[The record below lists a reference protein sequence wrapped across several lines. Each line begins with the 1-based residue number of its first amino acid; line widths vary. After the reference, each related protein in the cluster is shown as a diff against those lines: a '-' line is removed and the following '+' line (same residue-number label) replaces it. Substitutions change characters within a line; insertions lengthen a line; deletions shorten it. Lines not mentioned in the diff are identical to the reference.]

1 MALLQKAYLGS
12 TPLWRG
18 TGWYEDAPFNTVN
31 VSSDVT
37 VTANSSAHTKG
48 AWSEIV
54 ASTSANASLLYVRV
68 GGIGTGGANTAA
80 LLDIGTGASGSE
92 TAIASNIAIG
102 SAGAGAS
109 ATSFIMFAM
118 PYKLPSGTRIS
129 ARIQSVVT
137 GGETATVTVFVVDA
151 GNYDATPA
159 SVDVIGASTANS
171 QGTSFSGASGT
182 WVQGIASTT
191 RAYRAVGLVL
201 SGHGGA
207 MANVTDATFEV
218 GVGAAGSEVS
228 FGQLR
233 HTYTTSETSTS
244 VIPFVSVFGR
254 NIPSGSRL
262 AVRHAIAAN
271 PSLYGFTLIGIP

>member
-12 TPLWRG
+12 TALWRG

-31 VSSDVT
+31 ISSDVT
-37 VTANSSAHTKG
+37 VTADSSAHTKG

-68 GGIGTGGANTAA
+68 GGVGAGAANTAA

-92 TAIASNIAIG
+92 TAIAENIAIG
-102 SAGAGAS
+102 SAGNSGAP
-109 ATSFIMFAM
+109 ASFMMFAL

-137 GGETATVTVFVVDA
+137 GGETATVTMFVLDA

-201 SGHGGA
+201 SAHSSSLT
-207 MANVTDATFEV
+207 NVTDATFEV
-218 GVGAAGSEVS
+218 GVGASGSEVS
-228 FGQLR
+228 LGQLR
-233 HTYTTSETSTS
+233 HTYTTSETSSS
-244 VIPFVSVFGR
+244 VIPFISVFGR

-262 AVRHAIAAN
+262 AVKHSIAAN
-271 PSLYGFTLIGIP
+271 PDRYGFCLIGIP

>member
-1 MALLQKAYLGS
+1 MALLQKAYLGA

-68 GGIGTGGANTAA
+68 GGVGTGGLATAA

-92 TAIASNIAIG
+92 AAIASNIAIG
-102 SAGAGAS
+102 SSGSSGIAS
-109 ATSFIMFAM
+109 LFMMFAL
-118 PYKLPSGTRIS
+118 PYKLASGTRIS

-137 GGETATVTVFVVDA
+137 GGETATVTMFVLDA

-201 SGHGGA
+201 SGHGGSL
-207 MANVTDATFEV
+207 ANVTDATFEV
-218 GVGAAGSEVS
+218 GVGASGSEVS

-233 HTYTTSETSTS
+233 HSYTTSETSAS

-254 NIPSGSRL
+254 NIPAGSRL
-262 AVRHAIAAN
+262 AVKHNIAAIPAN
-271 PSLYGFTLIGIP
+271 YGFCLIGIP

>member
-1 MALLQKAYLGS
+1 MALLQKGYLGA

-18 TGWYEDAPFNTVN
+18 TGWYEDAPFNSVN
-31 VSSDVT
+31 ISSDVT

-48 AWSEIV
+48 SWSELV
-54 ASTSANASLLYVRV
+54 SSTSANASLLYIRV
-68 GGIGTGGANTAA
+68 GGIGTGGTNTAA

-92 TAIASNIAIG
+92 TAIAQNIAIG
-102 SAGAGAS
+102 SAGNAGAP
-109 ATSFIMFAM
+109 ASFMMFAL
-118 PYKLPSGTRIS
+118 PYKLASGTRIS

-137 GGETATVTVFVVDA
+137 GGETATVTVFVLDA
-151 GNYDATPA
+151 GNYDATPT
-159 SVDVIGASTANS
+159 SVDIIGTSTANS

-182 WVQGIASTT
+182 WVQGIASTS

-201 SGHGGA
+201 SAHSGSI
-207 MANVTDATFEV
+207 ANVTDATFEV
-218 GVGAAGSEVS
+218 GVGASGSEVS

-233 HTYTTSETSTS
+233 HSYTASETSTS

-262 AVRHAIAAN
+262 AVKHSIAAN
-271 PSLYGFTLIGIP
+271 PSLYGFCLIGIP

>member
-18 TGWYEDAPFNTVN
+18 TGWYEDAPFNAVN
-31 VSSDVT
+31 ISSDVT

-68 GGIGTGGANTAA
+68 GGIGVAANNTAA

-92 TAIASNIAIG
+92 VVIASNIAIG
-102 SAGAGAS
+102 SAGQA
-109 ATSFIMFAM
+109 ATPAPFMMFAM
-118 PYKLPSGTRIS
+118 PYKLASGTRIS

-137 GGETATVTVFVVDA
+137 GGETATVTVFVLDA
-151 GNYDATPA
+151 GNYDATPT
-159 SVDVIGASTANS
+159 SVDVIGTDTATS
-171 QGTSFSGASGT
+171 QGTSFSGASDT
-182 WVQGIASTT
+182 WVQGIASTA
-191 RAYRAVGLVL
+191 RAYRAVGLVFSAHSSTL
-201 SGHGGA
+201 
-207 MANVTDATFEV
+207 ANVTDATFEV
-218 GVGAAGSEVS
+218 GVGASGSEVS

-244 VIPFVSVFGR
+244 VIPFISVFGR

-262 AVRHAIAAN
+262 AVKHSIATN
-271 PSLYGFTLIGIP
+271 PDRYGFTLIGIP